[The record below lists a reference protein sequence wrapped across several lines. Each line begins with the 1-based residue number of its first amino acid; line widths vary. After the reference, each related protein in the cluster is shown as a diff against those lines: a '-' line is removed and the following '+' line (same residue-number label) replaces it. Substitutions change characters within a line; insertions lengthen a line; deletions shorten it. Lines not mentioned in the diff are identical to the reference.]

1 MAEVPNDGLI
11 TYRSIFN
18 GDRLLVTSPQAIAE
32 VLVHNSYCYEKP
44 AEERAIIGRFLGD
57 GLTIVEGD
65 VHRAQRKLMTPVYTI
80 KNIKELYPIF
90 WSKAHQLVDKVAT
103 RIKKEDFP
111 PEATSKDYRPSTVQ
125 EVTYWA
131 NKTTLDI
138 IGLAGLGKDFGN
150 LEDMKNDLFEV
161 YQEVFHYTPA
171 KDVFMAVNR
180 TLPTKFVQSLPWG
193 INERINATTGLLR
206 QVCQTLVDEKLYDFK
221 ENEGKEGK
229 SNDIMSLL
237 IRATGWGSR
246 QLVEQLLTFV
256 AAGYVQNSLPS
267 SVTSLTCLRI

>member
-1 MAEVPNDGLI
+1 M
-11 TYRSIFN
+11 
-18 GDRLLVTSPQAIAE
+18 
-32 VLVHNSYCYEKP
+32 
-44 AEERAIIGRFLGD
+44 
-57 GLTIVEGD
+57 
-65 VHRAQRKLMTPVYTI
+65 
-80 KNIKELYPIF
+80 
-90 WSKAHQLVDKVAT
+90 

-111 PEATSKDYRPSTVQ
+111 PEVTWKDYRPSTVQ

-150 LEDMKNDLFEV
+150 LEDMKNDLFEE
-161 YQEVFHYTPA
+161 YQKVFHYTTA

-193 INERINATTGLLR
+193 INERIDATTVLLR
-206 QVCQTLVDEKLYDFK
+206 QVCQTLIDEKLCGFE

-237 IRATGWGSR
+237 IRASGWGSR

-267 SVTSLTCLRI
+267 